1 MKGAKHLTI
10 HQSLHLLNF
19 FIRKESGLYLGSH
32 LDKLTT
38 EPFDTVSDN
47 GREKTNGFNGVGYK
61 KVGA

>member
-1 MKGAKHLTI
+1 M
-10 HQSLHLLNF
+10 LNF
-19 FIRKESGLYLGSH
+19 FITKESGLYLGSH